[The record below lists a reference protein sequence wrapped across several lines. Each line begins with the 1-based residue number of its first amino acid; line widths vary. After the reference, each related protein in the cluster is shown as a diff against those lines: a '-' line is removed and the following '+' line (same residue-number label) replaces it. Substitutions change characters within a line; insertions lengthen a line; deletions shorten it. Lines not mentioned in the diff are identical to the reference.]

1 MERISKAPQ
10 RGQSGHRSHSDRW
23 GFKVACRCAKL
34 WEGHSSIN
42 SVDDFPRQ
50 PAFMWLSLV
59 FNILLHSALETLS
72 GAELFPA
79 LGLRSKGEK
88 EELQKSPDVFA
99 HFLRL
104 SAFHID
110 GQLHFTDITFGWQHS
125 HYTRQLSALSTL
137 SSIISDSFEFLL
149 AASMHKFHKR

>member
-1 MERISKAPQ
+1 MVWMTFPGSLP
-10 RGQSGHRSHSDRW
+10 SCDSVLYST
-23 GFKVACRCAKL
+23 
-34 WEGHSSIN
+34 SS
-42 SVDDFPRQ
+42 FTP
-50 PAFMWLSLV
+50 
-59 FNILLHSALETLS
+59 ALETLS

-79 LGLRSKGEK
+79 LGLRSKGGK

-104 SAFHID
+104 FAFHID